1 MNDTSI
7 YGEKYSNILVSGNKG
22 ETLQRININGK
33 RLNPNKIG
41 KTKTSD
47 INEKL

>member
-1 MNDTSI
+1 MSDMSI
-7 YGEKYSNILVSGNKG
+7 YEEKYSNILVNGSKG
-22 ETLQRININGK
+22 ETLQKININAK
-33 RLNPNKIG
+33 RLNLNKIG

>member
-1 MNDTSI
+1 MSI
-7 YGEKYSNILVSGNKG
+7 YGEKYSNILVNGNKG
-22 ETLQRININGK
+22 ETLQKIKINGK
-33 RLNPNKIG
+33 RLHLNKNG